1 MAGTLEKVKN
11 ALGITGDFQDDTLNV
26 YIAEIKDFMLRGG
39 VPSEIIDSDVSAG
52 VIARGVSDLWNYNN
66 GAGKL
71 SEYFFQRVTQLVYA
85 LASGKIIAFG
95 AGDYGI
101 TFPVNIE
108 GVEIADG
115 DKIVF
120 SCGEFTKEITG
131 VTDNRIFISFT
142 ENESQALKVG
152 TYSYSL
158 KIKKDGVSVTTLNG
172 GTVVVY

>member
-26 YIAEIKDFMLRGG
+26 YIGEIKDFMLRGG

-66 GAGKL
+66 GTGKL

-101 TFPVNIE
+101 TFPVSIE
-108 GVEIADG
+108 GAEITED

-120 SCGEFTKEITG
+120 VCGELTKEISG
-131 VTDNRIFISFT
+131 VTDNRILISFT
-142 ENESQALKVG
+142 ETESQALKVG
-152 TYSYSL
+152 TYPFSL
-158 KIKKDGVSVTTLNG
+158 KIKKDSATRTALNG

>member
-26 YIAEIKDFMLRGG
+26 YIGEIKDFMLRGG

-108 GVEIADG
+108 GVEIAED

-120 SCGEFTKEITG
+120 SCGPLTKEISG
-131 VTDNRIFISFT
+131 VTDNCVLLTFT
-142 ENESQALKVG
+142 EAESLALVPG
-152 TYSYSL
+152 TYSFSL
-158 KIKKDGVSVTTLNG
+158 KIKKDGASITALNN
-172 GTVVVY
+172 GTVVIY

>member
-11 ALGITGDFQDDTLNV
+11 ALGITGDYQDDTLNV
-26 YIAEIKDFMLRGG
+26 YIDEIKDFMLRGG

-52 VIARGVSDLWNYNN
+52 VIARGVTDLWNYNN
-66 GAGKL
+66 GTGKL

-108 GVEIADG
+108 GVEISES

-120 SCGEFTKEITG
+120 TCGEFTKEFTG
-131 VTDNRIFISFT
+131 ATDNRVSITFT
-142 ENESQALKVG
+142 ESESLALEPG
-152 TYSYSL
+152 TYSFSL
-158 KIKKDGVSVTTLNG
+158 KVKKDGAIITALSN